1 MAYENEF
8 IQEVFTDLE
17 LKCDKSI
24 ENYKNELAL
33 MRAGRANARILD
45 KVTVNY
51 YGVPTPINQ
60 MANITIPEA
69 RMLVVNVW
77 DVSALK
83 SVEKAI
89 IDANVGIFPS
99 NDGKVLRLIFPE
111 LTEERRKALVKDIR
125 SQAETTKIA
134 VRNIRRDQISKLRSL
149 EKDKLLTEDE
159 LKSAEKDVDKTV
171 SDFVQKID
179 DLTTEKEKEIMSV

>member
-159 LKSAEKDVDKTV
+159 LKSAEKDVDKIV
-171 SDFVQKID
+171 SDFVQTID

>member
-134 VRNIRRDQISKLRSL
+134 IRNIRRDQISKLRSL

-159 LKSAEKDVDKTV
+159 LKSAEKDVDKIV

>member
-134 VRNIRRDQISKLRSL
+134 IRNIRRDQISKLRSL

-159 LKSAEKDVDKTV
+159 LKSAEKDVDKIV
-171 SDFVQKID
+171 SDFVQTID

>member
-134 VRNIRRDQISKLRSL
+134 IRNIRRDQISKLRSL

>member
-8 IQEVFTDLE
+8 IQEIFLDLE
-17 LKCDKSI
+17 AKCEKSI

-33 MRAGRANARILD
+33 MRAGRANPRILD

-77 DVSALK
+77 DASALK
-83 SVEKAI
+83 TVEKAI

-111 LTEERRKALVKDIR
+111 LNEERRKSLVKDIR

-134 VRNIRRDQISKLRSL
+134 IRNIRRDQISKLRSL
-149 EKDKLLTEDE
+149 EKEKLLTEDE
-159 LKSAEKDVDKTV
+159 LKVSEKDVDKSV
-171 SDFVQKID
+171 SEFVQKVD
-179 DLTTEKEKEIMSV
+179 ELTTEKEKEIMSV